1 MKKSAKMFAL
11 KTRREKEQRRERR
24 KGRGRK
30 GKQDK
35 IQQRKFDYVRSHK
48 IIARLSDCAM
58 EDGKVYSCQIYKS
71 SNDSIDTQ
79 WEPLVTFIKYIY
91 EYKASDWA
99 TECGK
104 RRQ

>member
-11 KTRREKEQRRERR
+11 KTRREKEQAREREE
-24 KGRGRK
+24 

-91 EYKASDWA
+91 IYEYIASDWG